1 MRTFKQLGQGFSNAP
16 ATIIAKIDG
25 TVVYM
30 GPVPTVNEPLPADY
44 TSVVTRGWGNDGKT
58 STTDKYL
65 QSLFAWQQPLDF
77 RGTQQLEVTVTS
89 GRVLTTR
96 TVANNTDIEGTLQP
110 KKYLILTDF
119 FFWPDGEFTR
129 FHPGDPLSNVLING
143 RAPTLPATSKGQ
155 LYWLL
160 SNGDVLTATLSMDL
174 PPQP

>member
-44 TSVVTRGWGNDGKT
+44 AAVVPRGWGVDART

-77 RGTQQLEVTVTS
+77 RGTQQLEITVTS

-96 TVANNTDIEGTLQP
+96 TVANNTDIEEAQGP
-110 KKYLILTDF
+110 KYMIFADMF
-119 FFWPDGEFTR
+119 EWPDGEFTK

-174 PPQP
+174 PLAP